1 MTTLEKVQ
9 KAFHVFG
16 IIAKIAMIFCII
28 GAAVS
33 ALGALCLAAGMTGSH
48 AITLF
53 GKPVNLIFFTSDEGS
68 SFALMLSYTVMLT
81 AEAVL
86 MGLTCSYLKKE
97 QADGTPFTVSGADTV
112 RKLGIRFIVLPIITM
127 IIVAVIA
134 EVFDAGEISEA
145 GNMPSVFTGIV
156 LIVVSA
162 IFRYGAELEEEA
174 HRKA

>member
-9 KAFHVFG
+9 KAFHAFG

-33 ALGALCLAAGMTGSH
+33 AIGALCLAAELPGSH
-48 AITLF
+48 AITLL
-53 GKPVNLIFFTSDEGS
+53 GKPVNLVFFSFDGDT

-97 QADGTPFTVSGADTV
+97 QTDGTPFTVSGADTV
-112 RKLGIRFIVLPIITM
+112 RKLGIRFMVIPIITM
-127 IIVAVIA
+127 IIVSVIA
-134 EVFDAGEISEA
+134 EAFDAGEISEV

-156 LIVVSA
+156 LIVVSV

-174 HRKA
+174 HKKA